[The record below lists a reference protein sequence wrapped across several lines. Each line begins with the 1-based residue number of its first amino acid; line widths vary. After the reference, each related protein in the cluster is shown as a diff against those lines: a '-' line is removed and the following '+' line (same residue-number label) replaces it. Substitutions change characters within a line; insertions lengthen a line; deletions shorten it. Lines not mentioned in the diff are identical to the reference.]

1 MKTQTWL
8 ASRLV
13 YQESDMLVFMI
24 SLSPILPKLDFGA
37 AATSYALVVRQH
49 DLIIAQLT

>member
-24 SLSPILPKLDFGA
+24 SLTPIITKIGLWRSG
-37 AATSYALVVRQH
+37 YLVWLWLE
-49 DLIIAQLT
+49 DNMI